1 MNILIYGATGYIGNK
16 LSEHLLSLGY
26 SVGNVGRRNSRFD
39 CVENYLFDDDIN
51 EIISTFK
58 PDKII
63 YMTACFD
70 NNDVSNIVDINIKKP
85 LEILKS
91 LEVNSFIEFIYI
103 GSYWQFGNKDKPNI
117 PIDLYSATK
126 SAIVSFLDFYNE
138 YSSVSCKEIVLFGTY
153 GESDGRGK
161 LLDYL
166 IEMSNSNK
174 IVSLTEGY
182 QELNLVHVKDVCMSI
197 EKILQL
203 RKGKK
208 FQVLSKVSYTPRD
221 LVRIIQKYQPINV
234 EFGKLEYRSVELMRI
249 CNQPSYQPFISE
261 DNLITYIKS
270 KLKSV

>member
-138 YSSVSCKEIVLFGTY
+138 YSS
-153 GESDGRGK
+153 
-161 LLDYL
+161 
-166 IEMSNSNK
+166 
-174 IVSLTEGY
+174 
-182 QELNLVHVKDVCMSI
+182 
-197 EKILQL
+197 
-203 RKGKK
+203 
-208 FQVLSKVSYTPRD
+208 
-221 LVRIIQKYQPINV
+221 
-234 EFGKLEYRSVELMRI
+234 
-249 CNQPSYQPFISE
+249 
-261 DNLITYIKS
+261 
-270 KLKSV
+270 